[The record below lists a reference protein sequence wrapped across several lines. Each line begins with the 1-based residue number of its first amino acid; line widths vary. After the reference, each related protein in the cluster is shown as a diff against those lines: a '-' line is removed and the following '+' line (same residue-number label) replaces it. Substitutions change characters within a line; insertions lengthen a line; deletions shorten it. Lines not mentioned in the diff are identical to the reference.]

1 MARAPAPDPKQMP
14 STNRNSAAARRPT
27 ALVTGASGGI
37 GRDLAKLL
45 GAGGHDLILVARS
58 RDTLELLAAEMRRE
72 HGVNATVITA
82 DLSAPDA
89 AEQVARDIETRGLR
103 VDVLVNNAG
112 FGLYGAYL
120 ETDGDREMQMIRLN
134 VEALTQLTKLLLPAM
149 AARGAGK
156 IMNVA
161 STAAFQ
167 PGPYMAVYY
176 ATKAYVLSYSEA
188 LAEELSGS
196 GVTVTCLCPGV
207 TSTGFQ
213 STAELQRSRLLQ
225 SSVVMDSMTVARAGY
240 DGLMRGKRI
249 VIPGVMN
256 KAMVQSLRLTPRRLI
271 TKIVKAIQR
280 SAA

>member
-1 MARAPAPDPKQMP
+1 MASTDHAVAP
-14 STNRNSAAARRPT
+14 SRPT

-45 GAGGHDLILVARS
+45 AAGGHDLILVARS
-58 RDTLELLAAEMRRE
+58 VDALDLLAAELRRE
-72 HGVNATVITA
+72 HGVAAAVVGA
-82 DLSAPDA
+82 DLSEADAGARVA
-89 AEQVARDIETRGLR
+89 AEVEARGLR

-112 FGLYGAYL
+112 VGLYGAYL
-120 ETDGDREMQMIRLN
+120 ETDGERELRMIQLN
-134 VEALTQLTKLLLPAM
+134 VMALTQLTKLLLPAM
-149 AARGAGK
+149 AARRSGR

-161 STAAFQ
+161 SVAAFQ

-207 TSTGFQ
+207 TSTNFQ
-213 STAELQRSRLLQ
+213 ATAELKRSRRGQRSIT
-225 SSVVMDSMTVARAGY
+225 MDSATVARAGY

-249 VIPGVMN
+249 VIPGALN
-256 KAMVQSLRLTPRRLI
+256 KALVQGLRLTPRRLV
-271 TKIVKAIQR
+271 TRIVRTIQR
-280 SAA
+280 SAAPTTPAP

>member
-1 MARAPAPDPKQMP
+1 MSLTSRSSATA
-14 STNRNSAAARRPT
+14 NSGARPT

-45 GAGGHDLILVARS
+45 AAGGHDLILVARS
-58 RDTLELLAAEMRRE
+58 VDALEVLAAELRRE
-72 HGVNATVITA
+72 HGVEAAVVGA
-82 DLSAPDA
+82 DLSEPDA
-89 AEQVARDIETRGLR
+89 AARVATQVEARGQR

-112 FGLYGAYL
+112 VGLYGAYL
-120 ETDGDREMQMIRLN
+120 ETDGARELQMVQLN
-134 VEALTQLTKLLLPAM
+134 VVALTQLTKLLLPAM
-149 AARGAGK
+149 AARRAGR

-161 STAAFQ
+161 SVAAFQ

-213 STAELQRSRLLQ
+213 ATAQLRGSRLGQRSIT
-225 SSVVMDSMTVARAGY
+225 MDSATVARAGY
-240 DGLMRGKRI
+240 DGMMRGKRI
-249 VIPGVMN
+249 VIPGALN
-256 KAMVQSLRLTPRRLI
+256 KALVQSLRLTPRRLV
-271 TKIVKAIQR
+271 TRIVRTIQR
-280 SAA
+280 SAAPTTPAP